1 MEENKYGLLLN
12 KDIKLHRKYFQ
23 EMVKLIG
30 INCIYRGLKPN
41 KKWTQ
46 YTEIDAN
53 YFPPIVVGCIFDQ
66 HPDQKTMKKLGW
78 VSELQEDASL
88 IHVPYDLPDIQVGC
102 LFIVPSG
109 IDQAQGRLFRV
120 TQLSNSIVYPA
131 SITCQIVPEYQDT
144 FSPGLL
150 DHTDSS
156 MKALNE
162 EGDGNL

>member
-30 INCIYRGLKPN
+30 INCIYRGLKPS

-109 IDQAQGRLFRV
+109 IDQAEGRLFRV

-150 DHTDSS
+150 DHSGSS